1 MRTGGFLEVFFRAWR
16 LLMGRI
22 PKCLKSPPTLF
33 REILECFALHGERQD
48 TVEGI
53 AEWWLLQNRIEWA
66 VAEVKAALNELV
78 SQRLV
83 LERLGAD
90 GRAYYRLNRRRLKQV
105 RALLQSPKTGA
116 KDRLATG

>member
-1 MRTGGFLEVFFRAWR
+1 
-16 LLMGRI
+16 MGRI